1 MTRRS
6 RSFVLVALSAGALA
20 LGLGLFALGALGGGG
35 GRRQQVEAEPS
46 APPVEEAPVPALE
59 ELVPPPVVE
68 RLTEEVT
75 DTTVLWP
82 LQIDLDLLQPA
93 YLPTGE
99 GIEQVGS
106 GRDAE
111 LSGRIA
117 GRSGEG
123 VPAEIHFVAGPNAGT
138 VLHCD
143 STGSFGTSTLY
154 PGLALVEVRGPG
166 FIARREVRLRQ
177 RTEALLNLGFGRMA
191 AVYGT
196 VVDFE
201 NRPVPGAEVNFD
213 GHVVYTAEDGGFFV
227 PEVAGGQVPVEVSA
241 PGFAAF
247 REMTYVVAGNVV
259 SRGEL
264 TYHLQPATSL
274 RIAIPDRV
282 GGPGPVLVY
291 LLPDRVGS
299 APRTENK
306 QQGVP
311 WHRFHPLEMP
321 AGARHVVEGLPPTS
335 VRVLAFRAGA
345 LAQQKLVN
353 LQPGAENEV
362 TIRMEATPT
371 LTGRVLDDGRPVA
384 GARVRLEAP
393 NRVKATLSF
402 FVEPSHFLESEVLP
416 DLPPAAQETVT
427 DEDGRFVL
435 TSWQHVT
442 AVRYLE
448 ARSPD
453 GTKWAGRLVAAGEE
467 SVDLELQSAE
477 LGDATLVLSFPDR
490 WQGLPVELSVNGA
503 PVEPFVVPPYDPLR
517 VDSLLSGR
525 WQIRASWHAEL
536 VQPEVAFELRGETE
550 REIRLPPEAIQG
562 QDEEAWRRAGREF
575 PFN

>member
-1 MTRRS
+1 MTRSS
-6 RSFVLVALSAGALA
+6 RSPVLVGLA
-20 LGLGLFALGALGGGG
+20 LGLLGLGLGLYALQGSGE
-35 GRRQQVEAEPS
+35 RRQQPA
-46 APPVEEAPVPALE
+46 AQPPVTPEEAAPLPSPQ
-59 ELVPPPVVE
+59 ELIPPPVVE
-68 RLTEEVT
+68 RHSEEGLD

-82 LQIDLDLLQPA
+82 LQVDLDLLQPD
-93 YLPTGE
+93 YLPTGQD
-99 GIEQVGS
+99 IEAVGS

-123 VPAEIHFVAGPNAGT
+123 VAAEVHFVAGPNAGT

-143 STGSFGTSTLY
+143 STGGFGSSTLY

-166 FIARREVRLRQ
+166 IIARREVRLRQ
-177 RTEALLNLGFGRMA
+177 RTEALLNLGFGRLA

-201 NRPVPGAEVNFD
+201 NRPVAGAEINFD
-213 GHVVYTAEDGGFFV
+213 GHVVLSADDGGFFV
-227 PEVAGGQVPVEVSA
+227 SDVAGGQVPVEVAA

-247 REMTYVVAGNVV
+247 REMTYVVAGSIV
-259 SRGEL
+259 SREKL
-264 TYHLQPATSL
+264 TYHLQPAASL
-274 RIAIPDRV
+274 RVSIPDRI
-282 GGPGPVLVY
+282 GGPGPVQVF
-291 LLPDRVGS
+291 LLPDRIGG

-311 WHRFHPLEMP
+311 WHRFNPIEVP
-321 AGARHVVEGLPPTS
+321 AGSAHVIEGLPPTS
-335 VRVLAFRAGA
+335 VRVLAFRPGA

-353 LQPGAENEV
+353 LQPGEANEV
-362 TIRMEATPT
+362 TIRMDAAPM
-371 LTGRVLDDGRPVA
+371 LSGRVLDEGRPVA
-384 GARVRLEAP
+384 GARVSLEAP

-402 FVEPSHFLESEVLP
+402 FIEPSIFLESEVLP
-416 DLPPAAQETVT
+416 DLPPAAQQVLTG
-427 DEDGRFVL
+427 DDGRFVL
-435 TSWQHVT
+435 SAWQELS

-448 ARSPD
+448 ALSPD
-453 GTKWAGRLVAAGEE
+453 GRKWAGRLVGPGTDG
-467 SVDLELQSAE
+467 VDLELESVE

-490 WQGLPVELSVNGA
+490 WQGLPVELSINGA
-503 PVEPFVVPPYDPLR
+503 PVEPCVVPAYEPLR
-517 VDSLLSGR
+517 IDALLAGR
-525 WQIRASWHAEL
+525 WQLRATWHAEL
-536 VQPEVAFELRGETE
+536 VQPEVAFELSGETE